1 MNTKEEQKDSDNNL
15 ASSLAKKRKKG
26 EEKKEESQEEEHEE
40 AGEQDTGKED
50 STPERPLDS
59 HICIICKQE
68 FHSLGTSTVYNHQII
83 KICSNSLKGKLMT
96 TRRLHKN
103 SGTKMDAER

>member
-15 ASSLAKKRKKG
+15 APSLAKKRKKG

-40 AGEQDTGKED
+40 AGEQDTGEED
-50 STPERPLDS
+50 TRGLNSRVAFGQPHLGNS
-59 HICIICKQE
+59 HICIVCEQE
-68 FHSLGTSTVYNHQII
+68 FQSLGTSTVYNHQII

-96 TRRLHKN
+96 TRRLP
-103 SGTKMDAER
+103 

>member
-1 MNTKEEQKDSDNNL
+1 MMTIQL
-15 ASSLAKKRKKG
+15 LWPRRGKRERREKG
-26 EEKKEESQEEEHEE
+26 GEEEEHQEI
-40 AGEQDTGKED
+40 GKQDTEEED
-50 STPERPLDS
+50 STPEWPLDS
-59 HICIICKQE
+59 HICIVCEQE
-68 FHSLGTSTVYNHQII
+68 FQSLGTSTVYNHQII